1 MFLFEPGIKNKY
13 IFKDCSIDFIVSYC
27 CIQTHFYL
35 SKQTLFKDLIALH
48 WNLLNLHGQ
57 KKNKQCICRLKPIRI
72 LVIVLAVESNN

>member
-1 MFLFEPGIKNKY
+1 MFLFEPGIKNMY

-48 WNLLNLHGQ
+48 
-57 KKNKQCICRLKPIRI
+57 
-72 LVIVLAVESNN
+72 